1 MGQLIEVSTNKF
13 NKSIIFE
20 LNRSVSGQ
28 EGMTFHN
35 ISQASLINEIS
46 GQLALELFQNLD
58 DIESIFIQS
67 NMVTINFLRNLGDD
81 IQVAEDTIKNF
92 FIFYKESK
100 E

>member
-67 NMVTINFLRNLGDD
+67 NMVTINFLRNLGLLGADVE
-81 IQVAEDTIKNF
+81 IPA
-92 FIFYKESK
+92 
-100 E
+100 

>member
-81 IQVAEDTIKNF
+81 IQAAEDTIKNF